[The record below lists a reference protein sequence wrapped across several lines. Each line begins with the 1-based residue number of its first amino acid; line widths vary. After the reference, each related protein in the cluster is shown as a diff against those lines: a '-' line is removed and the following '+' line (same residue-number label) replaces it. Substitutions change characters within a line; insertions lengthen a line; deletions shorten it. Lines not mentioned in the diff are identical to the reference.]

1 MKKKTFVNSSRGN
14 PLSILG
20 LTPELSISVCRSMI
34 AELVKKETFSLSFS
48 FFLSLSSI
56 KSTRDVLNSITLSI
70 VVEFSKTGRERERV
84 EKKKKKKKKL
94 F

>member
-1 MKKKTFVNSSRGN
+1 
-14 PLSILG
+14 
-20 LTPELSISVCRSMI
+20 MI